1 MNFACTNNYAGK
13 SWKEL
18 NTCELAATVELQLS
32 KTTPK
37 NQFFNLFLYICELKC
52 KYQNRKWKNY

>member
-18 NTCELAATVELQLS
+18 NTCGLAATGELHFS
-32 KTTPK
+32 KTTPN